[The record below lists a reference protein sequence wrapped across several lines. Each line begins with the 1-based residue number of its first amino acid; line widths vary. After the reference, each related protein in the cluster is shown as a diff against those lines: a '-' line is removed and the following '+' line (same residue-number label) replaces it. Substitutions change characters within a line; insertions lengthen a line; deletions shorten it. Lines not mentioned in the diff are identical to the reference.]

1 MKSKLIF
8 LFAFISMWLVNV
20 PIHCLGN
27 ELLYSK
33 VAPRCVEILV
43 EGRLEGSGFIVSKE
57 GLVITAHH
65 VTQKKAKS
73 VEALS
78 SYIGRAPLKRIANYK
93 GCDLALFSL
102 PPKEDEYPSLPLA
115 NEVPAEGTKVFLFGS
130 PIFRH
135 HLLLTGFIASKKNPT
150 HGMMVRLLKPFIL
163 AVLLHREHLEVHG

>member
-43 EGRLEGSGFIVSKE
+43 EGRLRICFIVSKE
-57 GLVITAHH
+57 GLVITAIMLP
-65 VTQKKAKS
+65 KKAKS

-115 NEVPAEGTKVFLFGS
+115 KRF
-130 PIFRH
+130 
-135 HLLLTGFIASKKNPT
+135 
-150 HGMMVRLLKPFIL
+150 LLKELKFFYL
-163 AVLLHREHLEVHG
+163 VLQFSGTIYS